1 MHPAA
6 LCTAEVEGVVVRARA
21 QVSDG
26 REALSFDWRDAMPEL
41 HPVYEQVSSFLTLV

>member
-1 MHPAA
+1 MD
-6 LCTAEVEGVVVRARA
+6 VRARA

-41 HPVYEQVSSFLTLV
+41 HPVYEQVSLVFSSLVQSVVP